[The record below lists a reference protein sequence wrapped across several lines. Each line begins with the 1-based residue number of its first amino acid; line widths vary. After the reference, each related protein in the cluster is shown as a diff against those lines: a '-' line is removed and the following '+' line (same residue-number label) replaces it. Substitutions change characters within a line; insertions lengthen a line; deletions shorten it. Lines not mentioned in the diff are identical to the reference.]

1 MLAKGSRQA
10 SGTYRCSVAG
20 NKVAEFA
27 TAPVALAGCG
37 CGCPFMWPQAIH
49 TYILVNIHMYPL
61 EHTHPSLH
69 THTPFA
75 IAPQSCN
82 AIRFYVASAVAASA
96 LKQLPLHAVAVVV
109 AVAMTVTTACALLST
124 RHAKI
129 LQQQQQQLCQLLVG
143 SAKGASSDLFA

>member
-1 MLAKGSRQA
+1 MPQRRLHWLA
-10 SGTYRCSVAG
+10 VAAA
-20 NKVAEFA
+20 V
-27 TAPVALAGCG
+27 LLCG
-37 CGCPFMWPQAIH
+37 LKLYTHIH
-49 TYILVNIHMYPL
+49 TRKTYTCTPL
-61 EHTHPSLH
+61 YSCTPH

-75 IAPQSCN
+75 IALQSCN

-96 LKQLPLHAVAVVV
+96 LKQLPLHAVVAVLV